1 MENFLKGIHIGKH
14 FLYVENEINLLLT
27 TEDESFKELKVK
39 DKIIPLIGQRKN
51 RRHIQK
57 VCFIFCSMYFALLV
71 VYYFYFRSRGDSGL
85 PDNVLWRTENIG
97 EDISGI
103 RGEGFRG

>member
-39 DKIIPLIGQRKN
+39 DKIIPLIGQRK
-51 RRHIQK
+51 K
-57 VCFIFCSMYFALLV
+57 
-71 VYYFYFRSRGDSGL
+71 
-85 PDNVLWRTENIG
+85 P
-97 EDISGI
+97 EDISKKFALYFVPCI
-103 RGEGFRG
+103 SLY